1 MAKKGQ
7 TFKRY
12 SEEFKL
18 RAVNMYQQGEMGS
31 KAIAKELGIPSKTQ
45 VLQWVRKKNKGEGF
59 VDQRGKNGSS
69 DTPFVGRP
77 RTKFATVEEERD
89 YLKAQVELPKKAQS
103 QSASGRKVWKITRF
117 TIIDELRKKY
127 PLTWLVEIAQV
138 SRSGFYKWLS
148 TKGKPSA
155 RNELDQILKKHM
167 MAIHLEHPY
176 YGYPRMQVAL
186 KKKGLNANHKRI
198 YRLMKELNLQSII
211 RRKRRYFGKA
221 PSIVYPNLLNRKF
234 RADKPNEVFVTDITY
249 VALHNRYYYLS
260 VIQDLFNNEVVAWK
274 VSKRNDLQLVLDTVG
289 QLNEERD
296 VLKATLHSDQGFQY
310 TSRQY
315 NKRIKELGISGSHSR
330 KGNCLDNACI
340 ESFFSHLKTETL
352 YFTECKTEE
361 DLFQAIEKYIWFY
374 NHERFQKKLN
384 QCAPVEY
391 RNTLAT

>member
-1 MAKKGQ
+1 M
-7 TFKRY
+7 
-12 SEEFKL
+12 
-18 RAVNMYQQGEMGS
+18 
-31 KAIAKELGIPSKTQ
+31 
-45 VLQWVRKKNKGEGF
+45 
-59 VDQRGKNGSS
+59 
-69 DTPFVGRP
+69 
-77 RTKFATVEEERD
+77 
-89 YLKAQVELPKKAQS
+89 
-103 QSASGRKVWKITRF
+103 
-117 TIIDELRKKY
+117 IINELRKKY

-148 TKGKPSA
+148 TKGRPSA
-155 RNELDQILKKHM
+155 RNEFNQNLKKHM

-176 YGYPRMQVAL
+176 YGYPRMQIAL

-211 RRKRRYFGKA
+211 RKKRRYFGKA

-234 RADKPNEVFVTDITY
+234 RVDKPNKIFVTDITY

-274 VSKRNDLQLVLDTVG
+274 VSKRNDLQLVLDTVE
-289 QLNEERD
+289 QLNVERD
-296 VLKATLHSDQGFQY
+296 VQKATLHSDQGFQY

-352 YFTECKTEE
+352 YFTECMTEE
-361 DLFQAIEKYIWFY
+361 NLFQAIEKYIWFY

-391 RNTLAT
+391 RNTLAA